1 MRAAALYRR
10 YPLIGI
16 GCALLVLALLS
27 YGLLLWTSAA
37 EQARSPGEKDLGVA
51 VLAMMFGLPA
61 LVLAAAGILCLATGT
76 CVWLFR
82 KYRRHA

>member
-1 MRAAALYRR
+1 MRVAALYRQ
-10 YPLIGI
+10 YPLIGF
-16 GCALLVLALLS
+16 GCGSLVLSLIC
-27 YGLLLWTSAA
+27 YGLLSWTSAA

-61 LVLAAAGILCLATGT
+61 LVLAAAGVLCLITGT
-76 CVWLFR
+76 CLWVFR